1 MTAIAIWLNNES
13 QEHPALWVAADS
25 RISASHTERILIE
38 DGAKI
43 FPLQIVS
50 REPGTNGFFSKVSY
64 FHSIGFCFAGNT
76 LMGQN
81 AYLSLAPRLS
91 NLISPTG
98 YVPSMAD
105 IAKYVHTHLQLTF
118 NDYKG
123 RVGEHAIFEAA
134 IFGYCHSI
142 NALAIVHFRPQ
153 ISDGMC
159 VLGAST
165 KNGMQPG
172 EFQYL
177 GDKKD
182 LMTRRL
188 SEALSGVSSPE
199 RPISRIPR
207 YVIQACIDDESLPTI
222 GGDLQLGI
230 ASSFGFQLLTLCK
243 PRIVGQPGAFLSY
256 LGREL
261 TAELSYVGEAQVGG
275 PAIV

>member
-13 QEHPALWVAADS
+13 QEHPTLWVAADT
-25 RISASHTERILIE
+25 RISASPTERILLE

-43 FPLQIVS
+43 FPLQIVC
-50 REPGTNGFFSKVSY
+50 REPGANGFFSKVSY

-81 AYLSLAPRLS
+81 AYLSLAPLLS
-91 NLISPTG
+91 NLISPAG
-98 YVPSMAD
+98 YAPSMAD
-105 IAKYVHTHLQLTF
+105 IAQYVHTYLQLTF
-118 NDYKG
+118 DDYKG

-134 IFGYCHSI
+134 LFGYCHSI
-142 NALAIVHFRPQ
+142 KALAIVHFMPQ

-165 KNGMQPG
+165 KNGMQTG

-177 GDKKD
+177 GDKKE

-188 SEALSGVSSPE
+188 SEALSGVSSPG
-199 RPISRIPR
+199 RPISRMPR
-207 YVIQACIDDESLPTI
+207 YVIQDCIDDESLPSI

-230 ASSFGFQLLTLCK
+230 ASSFGFQPLTLCK
-243 PRIVGQPGAFLSY
+243 PRIVGQPEAFLSY

-261 TAELSYVGEAQVGG
+261 TTELSYVGEARVGC

>member
-1 MTAIAIWLNNES
+1 MTAIAIWFNNES
-13 QEHPALWVAADS
+13 QEHPTLWVAADS
-25 RISASHTERILIE
+25 RISASQTGRVLLE

-43 FPLQIVS
+43 FPLQIVC
-50 REPGTNGFFSKVSY
+50 REPGADGFFSKVSY

-81 AYLSLAPRLS
+81 AYLSLAPLLS

-98 YVPSMAD
+98 YAPSMAD
-105 IAKYVHTHLQLTF
+105 IALYVHTYLQRTF
-118 NDYKG
+118 DDYKS

-134 IFGYCHSI
+134 LFGYCHSI
-142 NALAIVHFRPQ
+142 KGLAIIHFRPQ
-153 ISDGMC
+153 MSDGMC

-165 KNGMQPG
+165 KNGMRTG

-182 LMTRRL
+182 LMTKRL
-188 SEALSGVSSPE
+188 SEALSGMSSPG
-199 RPISRIPR
+199 RPISRMPR
-207 YVIQACIDDESLPTI
+207 YVIQDCIDDESLPSI

-230 ASSFGFQLLTLCK
+230 ASSFGFQPLALCK
-243 PRIVGQPGAFLSY
+243 PRIVGQPEAFLSY

-261 TAELSYVGEAQVGG
+261 TTELLHVGEARVGF
-275 PAIV
+275 PALA